1 MSTGNSVRTAGNVV
15 ATTGNTMAFLDL
27 DAFNASPLVR
37 EPFEYLITPG
47 FLKAESR
54 QSLNSAFPRIDKP
67 GSFPVSELRISP
79 LFAELLAEL
88 QGPAFTQA
96 VAAKF
101 GIADLA
107 EHPTMVTVRGRCQK
121 KDGRI
126 HTDTASKIITVLV
139 YMNERWDDRSGR
151 LRLLRSATDLE
162 DVIAEVPPEWGTLLI
177 FRRSDNSFHGH
188 KPFVGERRALQ
199 LNWVTDQSVVDHEQ
213 TRHRL
218 SARLKRLN
226 PFA

>member
-1 MSTGNSVRTAGNVV
+1 
-15 ATTGNTMAFLDL
+15 MAFLDL
-27 DAFNASPLVR
+27 DAFNAAPLAR
-37 EPFEYLITPG
+37 EPFDYLIMPG

-54 QSLNSAFPRIDKP
+54 QVLNGAFPRIDKP

-79 LFAELLAEL
+79 LFTELLEEL

-139 YMNERWDDRSGR
+139 YMNDRWDDQSGR
-151 LRLLRSATDLE
+151 LRLLRSPTDLD
-162 DVIAEVPPEWGTLLI
+162 DVITEVPPEWGTLLA
-177 FRRSDNSFHGH
+177 FRRADNSYHGH

-199 LNWVTDQSVVDHEQ
+199 LNWVTDQSVVEHEQ
-213 TRHRL
+213 TRHRF